1 MLDALE
7 PKKKAPARTNFRGF
21 MNTQKADLKQMV
33 LPEKEQ
39 AMVPTFSETV
49 ALPKNEPLFKAGSQS
64 EKSPLEKI
72 GGGNEP
78 LKMDF
83 VYTNGQ

>member
-7 PKKKAPARTNFRGF
+7 PKKKAATKTNFRGF

-39 AMVPTFSETV
+39 AMVPSFSETV
-49 ALPKNEPLFKAGSQS
+49 ALPKNEPLLKATS
-64 EKSPLEKI
+64 
-72 GGGNEP
+72 
-78 LKMDF
+78 
-83 VYTNGQ
+83 

>member
-7 PKKKAPARTNFRGF
+7 PKKKAATRTNFRGF

-39 AMVPTFSETV
+39 AMMPSFSETV
-49 ALPKNEPLFKAGSQS
+49 ALPKNQPLFKVTSQS
-64 EKSPLEKI
+64 EKSPKKI
-72 GGGNEP
+72 NGDNEP

-83 VYTNGQ
+83 VYTNSQ